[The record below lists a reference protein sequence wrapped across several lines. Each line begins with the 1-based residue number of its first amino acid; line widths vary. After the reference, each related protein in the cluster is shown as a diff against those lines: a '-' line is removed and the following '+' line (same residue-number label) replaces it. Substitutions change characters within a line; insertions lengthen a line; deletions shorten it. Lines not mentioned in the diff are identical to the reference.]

1 MDSLHALEEEAQR
14 CKNDNR
20 FLRINSTNV
29 DGLDE
34 EKKEELNSL
43 IEDGI
48 EIICLQETKRRRDDL
63 HGDLKFE
70 GYKTVTVER
79 EGREKQGKP
88 SNIFDFFKNEDKI
101 AKKEDILLEEL
112 WNKIIIIKI
121 DYESEIRM
129 AKYHKTLIKF
139 GYLD

>member
-1 MDSLHALEEEAQR
+1 M
-14 CKNDNR
+14 
-20 FLRINSTNV
+20 
-29 DGLDE
+29 
-34 EKKEELNSL
+34 
-43 IEDGI
+43 
-48 EIICLQETKRRRDDL
+48 
-63 HGDLKFE
+63 
-70 GYKTVTVER
+70 ER

>member
-1 MDSLHALEEEAQR
+1 MDSLHALEEEARR

-20 FLRINSTNV
+20 FLRISSTNV

-63 HGDLKFE
+63 LGDLKFE

-79 EGREKQGKP
+79 EGRDKQGKP
-88 SNIFDFFKNEDKI
+88 FNIFDF
-101 AKKEDILLEEL
+101 
-112 WNKIIIIKI
+112 
-121 DYESEIRM
+121 
-129 AKYHKTLIKF
+129 
-139 GYLD
+139 

>member
-1 MDSLHALEEEAQR
+1 MDSLHALEEEARR

-20 FLRINSTNV
+20 FLRISSTNV

-63 HGDLKFE
+63 LGDLKFE

>member
-1 MDSLHALEEEAQR
+1 MDSLHALEEEARR

-20 FLRINSTNV
+20 FLRISSMNV
-29 DGLDE
+29 DWLDE

-101 AKKEDILLEEL
+101 AKREDILLEDL